1 MNWFQLWLRG
11 TNPMNSVNPKIVI
24 QPWKV
29 KKSELILDNKW
40 ARVRRDV
47 CELPNGDIIPDY
59 FYWEGGD
66 FVQVFAVTVEK
77 KIVLTR
83 QYKHA
88 ARSVVIELPAGMIDP
103 NGETALEAAKREL
116 REETGYAGEAWTPL
130 SVLNVSSAKSTTKAH
145 AFLLTNAAKTANAI
159 SSPNEQ
165 IEAFLLPIDELMQS
179 ITEQKIVDVNSIATT
194 FLAIRKLGWPS
205 WS

>member
-1 MNWFQLWLRG
+1 MNWFLLWLRG
-11 TNPMNSVNPKIVI
+11 TNPMNSVNPKMVL

-29 KKSELILDNKW
+29 KETELILDHRW
-40 ARVRRDV
+40 AKVRRDV
-47 CELPNGDIIPDY
+47 CELPNGDIVPDY

-66 FVQVFAVTVEK
+66 FAQVFAMTEER

-88 ARSVVIELPAGMIDP
+88 ARNVVIELPAGMIDP

-116 REETGYAGEAWTPL
+116 REETGYAGDAWTPL

-145 AFLLTNAAKTANAI
+145 AFLLTNAVKVADAI

-165 IEAFLLPIDELMQS
+165 IETFLLPIDELMQY
-179 ITEQKIVDVNSIATT
+179 IMEQKIVDVNSIATT
-194 FLAIRKLGWPS
+194 FLATRKLGWPC
-205 WS
+205 